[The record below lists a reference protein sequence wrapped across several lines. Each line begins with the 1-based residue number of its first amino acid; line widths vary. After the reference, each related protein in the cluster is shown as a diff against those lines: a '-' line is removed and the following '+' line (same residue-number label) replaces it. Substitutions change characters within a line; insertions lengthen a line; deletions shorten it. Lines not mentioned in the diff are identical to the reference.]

1 MWAEDVYPDASP
13 HHPKYY
19 VSMYKTP
26 QNLKENS
33 DGGIPK
39 FIGIKFYLKNKGL
52 KYRSSYTSCILEF
65 MK

>member
-1 MWAEDVYPDASP
+1 MGAEDVYPDASP

-19 VSMYKTP
+19 VSTYKTP
-26 QNLKENS
+26 QNLKENN